1 MTIRASPLHQNTTRR
16 APNRRMYAYEDFF
29 EPGGTPLYKPCR
41 YVPPQRIGFMRRFG
55 LKTGI
60 DFTHFGLELVMVF
73 EETTGVYKCTCH
85 FNSK

>member
-1 MTIRASPLHQNTTRR
+1 
-16 APNRRMYAYEDFF
+16 MYAYEDFF
-29 EPGGTPLYKPCR
+29 DPEGTPLCKPCR
-41 YVPPQRIGFMRRFG
+41 YVPPQRIGFLRLFG